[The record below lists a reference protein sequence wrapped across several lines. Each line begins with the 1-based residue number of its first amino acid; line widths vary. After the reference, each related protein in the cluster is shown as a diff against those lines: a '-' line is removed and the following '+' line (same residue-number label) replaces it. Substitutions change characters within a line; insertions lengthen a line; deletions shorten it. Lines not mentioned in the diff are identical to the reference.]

1 MCVIYS
7 WYNASTE
14 TSKNE
19 GLKVSLIDKLFEKS
33 SWERFYEYKSGLKC
47 SKRFKKE
54 LREFIDSEAYL
65 EYEAAVRQMQ
75 NLPLPS
81 KAIISKMSSQKK
93 RTVYKY
99 PYGFNMLLKLLTY
112 MTLRKYDH
120 IYSSNLYSFRP
131 GVCAKDAIMTICR
144 TRDIR
149 NMYSYKIDVS
159 DYFNSIPVDK
169 LCRLLDET
177 VTDDDKLLAFMKALL
192 CEKKALYE
200 NEIVTEQKGIMAGT
214 PIASFYANLYL
225 KDLDEYFRERNVL
238 YARYSDDIIVFADK
252 EENIIEYKNTILEHL
267 KDKGLTVNPDKEVF
281 ASAEEGFTFLGVEVR
296 NGNIDIAPASVTKLK
311 QKMRRKARA
320 LDRWRHREGIDG
332 TKAAAAFIRI
342 FNHKLLEVNED
353 SDLTWSLWFF
363 PVITTPKSLHEID
376 LYAQELLRFLISG
389 KHTKARFNVRY
400 EDLKELG
407 YKSLVNE
414 YYSFKPS

>member
-1 MCVIYS
+1 M
-7 WYNASTE
+7 
-14 TSKNE
+14 
-19 GLKVSLIDKLFEKS
+19 SLIDKLFDKS
-33 SWERFYEYKSGLKC
+33 SWERFYQYKLGLRC

-54 LREFIDSEAYL
+54 LRDFIDNESYL
-65 EYEAAVRQMQ
+65 TYKDAVLTLMG
-75 NLPLPS
+75 LPLPS
-81 KAIISKMSSQKK
+81 KSIISKMSSQKK

-99 PYGFNMLLKLLTY
+99 PYDFNMILKLLTY
-112 MTLRKYDH
+112 LTLRKYD
-120 IYSSNLYSFRP
+120 YLYTPCLYSFRP

-144 TRDIR
+144 SKDIR

-159 DYFNSIPVDK
+159 DYFNSIPVGKMCDA
-169 LCRLLDET
+169 LDNAI
-177 VTDDDKLLAFMKALL
+177 TDDDRLLTFMKTLL
-192 CEKKALYE
+192 SEERAISGDA
-200 NEIVTEQKGIMAGT
+200 EIKEQKGIMAGT

-225 KDLDEYFRERNVL
+225 KDLDEYFKERGVL
-238 YARYSDDIIVFADK
+238 YARYSDDIIVFAR
-252 EENIIEYKNTILEHL
+252 EEKDIAEYKDVILGFL
-267 KDKGLTVNPDKEVF
+267 KDKGLTVNPDKEVY
-281 ASAEEGFTFLGVEVR
+281 ASPEDGFTFLGVEVK
-296 NGNIDIAPASVTKLK
+296 NGEIDIAPASVTKLK

-320 LDRWRHREGIDG
+320 LDRWYHREGLDG

-363 PVITTPKSLHEID
+363 PVITTAKSLHEID

-407 YKSLVNE
+407 YISLVNE
-414 YYSFKPS
+414 YYSFKP